1 MEPSY
6 QPRRKARFENL
17 ELDLRSGELRRDGE
31 QPVQL
36 SEQPFRILAMLLARP
51 DDLVTREEIRSK
63 LWPNGTVVEFEHSIS
78 AAMNRLRQALGD
90 SPENPRFIETLA
102 RRGYRWKTQIE
113 WMESSLEEAS
123 RAEPEF
129 AKSLPAASGNLIGK
143 KVSHYRVL
151 EVLGGGGMGVVYK
164 AEDLR
169 LGRRVALKFLPE
181 ELASDPDALTRFE
194 REARAASALSHP
206 NICTI
211 YEIDDHEEQP
221 FIVMELLEGE
231 TLREL
236 IAAAGTPPLPPDKLL
251 NLAVQIIEGLDA
263 AHRAGIIH
271 RDIKPANIFVT
282 TRGQAKILDFGLA
295 KLNTDLFPGEVS
307 LEAADGDNQSRRS
320 RPGLELASS
329 PRLFLSRTGVAM
341 GTAGYMS
348 PEQVRG
354 EKLDARTDL
363 FSLGSVLYEMATGQ
377 RAFVGDTAAELYD
390 AILKRQ
396 AVPPRQLNPGI
407 PVQLEII
414 IKRALEKDRDARYQ
428 TAAEVLV
435 DLRQLLDPS
444 GSTSTRVNSE
454 SRKRRLVLALGFVAL
469 LAVAAAGVRYYLADR
484 KGNRLT
490 DQDAVVVAS
499 FANSTGES
507 IFDDSLGRAL
517 GLALQQSPMLYFLP
531 IGKTGA
537 VLKSMSKPPSTP
549 LTADIVPEVC
559 RLAGGKA
566 YVAGSISGQSGAYVV
581 GVKAVNC
588 QSGRMMAQERIT
600 ARGKDDVLDALGNA
614 AAKLR
619 IDLGESPDS
628 VWKLNVPLKQAI
640 TPSLEA
646 LKQYALG
653 FKVYIEKGEAA
664 RLPYELRA
672 IELDPNFAMAYLA
685 AGQSY
690 RNTGQLEKADEY
702 ISRAFELQDHAIA
715 LARLQIASLYY
726 SDVTGELNKA
736 AETYQ
741 SQFAI
746 YPRSFAALTNL
757 GILYSDQGQYEKAAE
772 LMRQA
777 IPINP
782 NDGRVYM
789 NLASPLLGLNRFAE
803 SREATLAAMERKP
816 PSVGNNLELY
826 SIAFVTHDAKTMAE
840 QIAWLEKQP
849 QYAGKGLAMEADSEA
864 YAGHLRKARQ
874 LTQSAV
880 DASLRAESKDDA
892 AMWWYRAAL
901 REALFG
907 NAKEARDIAAEAL
920 KLQPESRA
928 VKLETAL
935 ALAMAGDTT
944 RTESLEQDLAKHYP
958 LDTLI
963 QSLWLPTIDA
973 RLAIVSKKPTAAID
987 RLQAAA
993 PMELG
998 YDSFET
1004 TMSRSCLYAVEVRGE
1019 AFLAT
1024 GNGPA
1029 ASAEFQKILDHR
1041 GIVQSCSTG
1050 ALAHLW
1056 RGRANALV
1064 ARSNPGPSAND
1075 AHTRALADYRDFFTL
1090 WKDADPDISILKEA
1104 KAEYA
1109 KLQ

>member
-1 MEPSY
+1 LENANHS
-6 QPRRKARFENL
+6 RRKVRFENF
-17 ELDLRSGELRRDGE
+17 ELDLRAGELRHNGE
-31 QPVQL
+31 QPVPL
-36 SEQPFRILAMLLARP
+36 SEQPFRILTMLLARP
-51 DDLVTREEIRSK
+51 GDLVTREEIRTK

-90 SPENPRFIETLA
+90 SPENPRYIETLA
-102 RRGYRWKTQIE
+102 RRGYRWKTPVE
-113 WMESSLEEAS
+113 WVESPLE
-123 RAEPEF
+123 
-129 AKSLPAASGNLIGK
+129 AASPAPPGLTESQPSAAGNLIGK

-236 IAAAGTPPLPPDKLL
+236 IAAGGTPLFPAEKLL
-251 NLAVQIIEGLDA
+251 NLALQITEGLDA
-263 AHRAGIIH
+263 AHREGIIH

-295 KLNTDLFPGEVS
+295 KLNIDLFPGEISV
-307 LEAADGDNQSRRS
+307 EPADGTDQARRPRS
-320 RPGLELASS
+320 GPEVASS

-363 FSLGSVLYEMATGQ
+363 FSLGLVLYEMATGQ
-377 RAFVGDTAAELYD
+377 RAFAGDSAAELYD
-390 AILKRQ
+390 AILKHQ
-396 AVPPRQLNPGI
+396 PVPARQLNPDI
-407 PVQLEII
+407 PVQLELII
-414 IKRALEKDRDARYQ
+414 NRALEKDRETRYQ
-428 TAAEVLV
+428 SAAGLLV
-435 DLRQLLDPS
+435 DLRQLRGPYGSAFAKLPS
-444 GSTSTRVNSE
+444 IP
-454 SRKRRLVLALGFVAL
+454 RKRWLVLALGFIVL
-469 LAVAAAGVRYYLADR
+469 LAVVAAAIHFYLADR
-484 KGNRLT
+484 QASRLT
-490 DQDAVVVAS
+490 DQDSVVVAS
-499 FANSTGES
+499 FVNSTGES

-517 GLALQQSPMLYFLP
+517 GFALQQSPMLYFLP
-531 IGKTGA
+531 NGKTGA
-537 VLKSMSKPPSTP
+537 ILKSMSRPANTP
-549 LTADIVPEVC
+549 LTPEIAPEVC

-588 QSGRMMAQERIT
+588 QSGKTMAQERIT
-600 ARGKDDVLDALGNA
+600 ARSKDDVLNALGDA

-619 IDLGESPDS
+619 VDLGESPES

-653 FKVYIEKGEAA
+653 FKAYFEKGETA
-664 RLPYELRA
+664 RLPYDLRA
-672 IELDPNFAMAYLA
+672 IELDPNFALAYFD
-685 AGQSY
+685 AGESY
-690 RNTGQLEKADEY
+690 RNTGQIEKADEY
-702 ISRAFELQDHAIA
+702 LGRAFELQDHAIA
-715 LARLQIASLYY
+715 LARLHIASLYF

-746 YPRSFAALTNL
+746 YPRSFAALINL
-757 GILYSDQGQYEKAAE
+757 GIIYTDLGQYEKATE
-772 LMRQA
+772 LMRQGV
-777 IPINP
+777 PINP
-782 NDGRVYM
+782 NDGRAYM
-789 NLASPLLGLNRFAE
+789 NLASALLGLNRFQE
-803 SREATLAAMERKP
+803 SREATLAALERKP

-840 QIAWLEKQP
+840 QIEWLEKQP
-849 QYAGKGLAMEADSEA
+849 QYAGKGLAMEADTEA

-892 AMWWYRAAL
+892 AMSWYHAAL
-901 REALFG
+901 REAWFG
-907 NAKEARDIAAEAL
+907 NAKESREAAGEAL
-920 KLQPESRA
+920 KLQPDNRA

-935 ALAMAGDTT
+935 ALAMTGDTA

-973 RLAIVSKKPTAAID
+973 RLAVARKKPTAAID

-1029 ASAEFQKILDHR
+1029 AAAEFQKILDHG
-1041 GIVQSCSTG
+1041 GIVQNCSTA

-1056 RGRANALV
+1056 RARAKAIE
-1064 ARSNPGPSAND
+1064 ARSNGPAAAV
-1075 AHTRALADYRDFFTL
+1075 AHARALADYRDFFAL
-1090 WKDADPDISILKEA
+1090 WKDADPEIPILQQA